1 MSRRYVVLGGS
12 YRSGNLGLHALTTS
26 LIEGILAAEPD
37 AEITVCDF
45 VWRSDEVVLSLSG
58 GAHRVRRCGLNPSR
72 RIWSPTALTRVRLAL
87 RRGFLRGETARR
99 ILGADAVFDLSG
111 GDSFTD
117 LYGDQRFEF
126 ICQTKE
132 MVLDAGC
139 PLILP
144 PQTFG
149 PYADK
154 AKRARVA
161 KILVRAQQV
170 WARDQPSLQ
179 RADHLLGEF
188 GHSPRCRLGVDLA
201 FALSASSVVLPS
213 LSRTLDEGGL
223 VVGMNVSGLVW
234 HCEGI
239 EARKLGTAC
248 DYRTVVV
255 QGIRDLLSSGV
266 DQLLL
271 VPHVLEA
278 QGSNESDPAASA
290 AVMERLPTELQERV
304 VFLIPPFGP
313 EAAKALMS
321 RCAWF
326 AGTRMHAT
334 IGALSM
340 GVPTTAL
347 AYSLKFQ
354 GVFDLVGMGHR
365 VIDLRESSTS
375 VCLQGLHEGFNARQE
390 DRVAMAPGLHRT
402 KVRALSQVADML
414 VNASI

>member
-1 MSRRYVVLGGS
+1 
-12 YRSGNLGLHALTTS
+12 
-26 LIEGILAAEPD
+26 
-37 AEITVCDF
+37 
-45 VWRSDEVVLSLSG
+45 
-58 GAHRVRRCGLNPSR
+58 
-72 RIWSPTALTRVRLAL
+72 
-87 RRGFLRGETARR
+87 
-99 ILGADAVFDLSG
+99 LGADAVFDLSG

-149 PYADK
+149 PYANE

-161 KILVRAQQV
+161 EILARAQQV

-179 RADHLLGEF
+179 RADELLEEF
-188 GHSPRCRLGVDLA
+188 GYSPCCRLGVDLA
-201 FALSASSVVLPS
+201 FALPASNSLPTN
-213 LSRTLDEGGL
+213 LSRPLDDAGL
-223 VVGMNVSGLVW
+223 IVGMNVSGLMW
-234 HCEGI
+234 HREGI
-239 EARKLGTAC
+239 EARRLESAC
-248 DYRTVVV
+248 DYRKVVV
-255 QGIRDLLSSGV
+255 QGIRELLSSGV

-278 QGSNESDPAASA
+278 PGSNESDPAAAA
-290 AVMERLPTELQERV
+290 AVMERLPAELQKRV
-304 VFLIPPFGP
+304 VVLSPPFGP
-313 EAAKALMS
+313 EAAKALVA

-375 VCLQGLHEGFNARQE
+375 ACLEALHEGFTAREE
-390 DRVAMAPGLHRT
+390 DRVAMAPGLQAT

-414 VNASI
+414 VNARG